1 LISSDVNAT
10 AEEVKM
16 VKQIKAARQL
26 RRNERFASYS
36 YPMWVMTSL
45 AILVIG
51 LVFFPLA
58 DIYYVLLIGDLPIFL
73 WAVVVVTD
81 TVMVARHL
89 GS

>member
-1 LISSDVNAT
+1 
-10 AEEVKM
+10 M

-26 RRNERFASYS
+26 RRNERFGSYS

-51 LVFFPLA
+51 LVFFHLA
-58 DIYYVLLIGDLPIFL
+58 DIYYVLLSGALPIFL
-73 WAVVVVTD
+73 WSVVAVTD

>member
-1 LISSDVNAT
+1 
-10 AEEVKM
+10 M
-16 VKQIKAARQL
+16 VKQIKAARQM
-26 RRNERFASYS
+26 RRNERFGSYS

-45 AILVIG
+45 VVLIVG

-58 DIYYVLLIGDLPIFL
+58 DIYYVLWVGALPIFL
-73 WAVVVVTD
+73 WAVVAVTD